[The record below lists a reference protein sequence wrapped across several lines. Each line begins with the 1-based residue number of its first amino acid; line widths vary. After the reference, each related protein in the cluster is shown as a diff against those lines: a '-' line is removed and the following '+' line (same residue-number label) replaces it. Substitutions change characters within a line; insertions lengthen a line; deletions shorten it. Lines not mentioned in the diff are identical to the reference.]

1 MHVEQN
7 SEVSFTPL
15 LPGHFLLL
23 IGDSI
28 VTSFLFCFSSKSLI
42 YEEGY
47 MYLPFFFLKF
57 IYF

>member
-28 VTSFLFCFSSKSLI
+28 VTSFFWVSKNNTR
-42 YEEGY
+42 
-47 MYLPFFFLKF
+47 FFFKTEGKLLN
-57 IYF
+57 